1 MASRE
6 AFTAVGAA
14 TARMAALN
22 AERKTQGRDA
32 IGYGIA
38 LHVGNV
44 MFGNVGLRD
53 RLTFSVFG
61 SAVNEVQ
68 RLQSLTKK
76 YDHSVVASEA
86 FVNYC
91 GGEWQTLG
99 QEKLRGVRQKFTVLY
114 PRDTALAAI
123 AQERAYDA
131 TEDGLSEAEHV
142 MLLYR
147 NKKRLPAPRGLID
160 KMLQ

>member
-1 MASRE
+1 
-6 AFTAVGAA
+6 
-14 TARMAALN
+14 
-22 AERKTQGRDA
+22 
-32 IGYGIA
+32 
-38 LHVGNV
+38 

-68 RLQSLTKK
+68 RLQNLTKK

-99 QEKLRGVRQKFTVLY
+99 QEKLRGVRQKFTRGIPHWPQSRRSGHMMQ
-114 PRDTALAAI
+114 PRLDFPRPSMSCCSTATRSGRPA
-123 AQERAYDA
+123 RA
-131 TEDGLSEAEHV
+131 V
-142 MLLYR
+142 
-147 NKKRLPAPRGLID
+147 
-160 KMLQ
+160 